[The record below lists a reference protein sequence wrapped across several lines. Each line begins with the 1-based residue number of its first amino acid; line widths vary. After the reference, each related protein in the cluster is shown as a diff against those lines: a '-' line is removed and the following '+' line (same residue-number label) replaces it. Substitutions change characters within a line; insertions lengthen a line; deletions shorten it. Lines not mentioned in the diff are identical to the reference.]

1 MHRAPLRVSAV
12 VAMAALVTA
21 VITDL
26 TISSVSAWWTRYS
39 FIGSVVSSVLIL
51 AFTVLVVD
59 EVVSRRQVRERNHV
73 AAVQAAIVYGQVLQT
88 AKAVMEP
95 GAANSED
102 AAGEVRALASMLLTA
117 APALF
122 DDPEA
127 REFMEQAETF
137 SGMLLRIEV
146 HGAGH
151 KLTDADRAKLTKAKQ
166 TLSTA
171 AQPLLARLN
180 ARQLMDLEGEAAT

>member
-1 MHRAPLRVSAV
+1 
-12 VAMAALVTA
+12 MAALVTA

-26 TISSVSAWWTRYS
+26 TISGVGRWWTRYS
-39 FIGSVVSSVLIL
+39 FVGSVVSSVLIL

-59 EVVSRRQVRERNHV
+59 EVVSRRQVRERTRV

-88 AKAVMEP
+88 AKVVMEP
-95 GAANSED
+95 GAGNSED
-102 AAGEVRALASMLLTA
+102 AAGEVRALASMVLTA

-127 REFMEQAETF
+127 REFMEQAERF
-137 SGMLLRIEV
+137 SGMLLRVEINGE
-146 HGAGH
+146 GH
-151 KLTDADRAKLTKAKQ
+151 ELTDADRGKLTEAKQ

-180 ARQLMDLEGEAAT
+180 ARQVMDLEGGPAT